1 MASGEEYMIY
11 VLDLLSGLDDITY
24 RPMMGEYVIYYRGK
38 VFGGVYDDRFLVKP
52 TKSVLE
58 MMPDAVFEIPYDGGR
73 EMVLVDTEDRDFI
86 RQLVEAMYD
95 DLPAPKQKIKKKK

>member
-1 MASGEEYMIY
+1 MIY
-11 VLDLLSGLDDITY
+11 VMDLLSGLDDITY

-73 EMVLVDTEDRDFI
+73 EMVLVDTEDREFI